1 MATALKSKD
10 MSSTK
15 NKAAATQVSPAK
27 TVATKVYCT
36 LCTRTVEANVTVAVN
51 SIGKRRLAVLP
62 GQKCQHCGGALDS
75 AYVLSNLS

>member
-10 MSSTK
+10 MSSNK
-15 NKAAATQVSPAK
+15 NKAAQVSAAK

-36 LCTRTVEANVTVAVN
+36 LCTRTVEANVTIAVN
-51 SIGKRRLAVLP
+51 SIGKRRLAVVP
-62 GQKCQHCGGALDS
+62 GQKCQHCGGALDA

>member
-10 MSSTK
+10 MSSNK
-15 NKAAATQVSPAK
+15 NKAAQVSTAK

-36 LCTRTVEANVTVAVN
+36 LCTRTVEANVTIAVN
-51 SIGKRRLAVLP
+51 SIGKRRLAVVP
-62 GQKCQHCGGALDS
+62 GQKCQRCGGALDA

>member
-1 MATALKSKD
+1 MATTLKSKD
-10 MSSTK
+10 MSSNK
-15 NKAAATQVSPAK
+15 NKTAQVSPAK

-36 LCTRTVEANVTVAVN
+36 LCTRTVEASVTIAVN
-51 SIGKRRLAVLP
+51 SIGKRRLAVVP